1 MLTDDI
7 CRDMIHSQDDI
18 SIDDITKNDTKRE
31 EEEMEQLV
39 KENTNEVRVEQ
50 KPKKK
55 AWKGILFSFL
65 ALFAFLGI
73 QVLVSGVASAI
84 MMVQCV
90 GEAGGDMTAGQEL
103 YMDKIQNSG
112 FMTNILCIAT
122 AVSAI
127 VAILWYKLAFVKK
140 YTVEKKEELRKNVL
154 HGRVIAMLVIAAV
167 GCYAL
172 DVTIANLVAWLNP
185 ASMDT
190 FELIMGS
197 ALSGSLVISFLT
209 MVILA
214 PIAEECLMRGIIFQM
229 LSKRFA
235 AVPAVILSAFFF
247 SLYHLNIM
255 QAIYVLPLGLLL
267 GYTAYKCKSVLPCI
281 LIHMV
286 NNLMP
291 FLIMMLPEALQ
302 GGLTFITIFVV
313 CAVALCLIWKMQ
325 SKEER

>member
-1 MLTDDI
+1 
-7 CRDMIHSQDDI
+7 
-18 SIDDITKNDTKRE
+18 
-31 EEEMEQLV
+31 MEQLV
-39 KENTNEVRVEQ
+39 KENTNEVQVEQ

-55 AWKGILFSFL
+55 AWKGILFSVL
-65 ALFAFLGI
+65 ALFAFWGI
-73 QVLVSGVASAI
+73 QVLISGAASVI
-84 MMVQCV
+84 FMGQCI

-112 FMTNILCIAT
+112 FMTNILCLTT
-122 AVSAI
+122 AISAI

-154 HGRVIAMLVIAAV
+154 HGKVIAMLIIAAA

-172 DVTIANLVAWLNP
+172 DVTIANLVAWLSP
-185 ASMDT
+185 AAMDS
-190 FELIMGS
+190 FDSIMGA

-214 PIAEECLMRGIIFQM
+214 PVAEECLMRGIIFQM

-235 AVPAVILSAFFF
+235 AIPAVILSASFF

-291 FLIMMLPEALQ
+291 FLIMMLPE
-302 GGLTFITIFVV
+302 GLHGVATFVTIFIV
-313 CAVALCLIWKMQ
+313 CAVILFFLWKMQ

>member
-1 MLTDDI
+1 
-7 CRDMIHSQDDI
+7 
-18 SIDDITKNDTKRE
+18 
-31 EEEMEQLV
+31 MEQLV
-39 KENTNEVRVEQ
+39 KENTNEVQVEQ
-50 KPKKK
+50 KPKNK
-55 AWKGILFSFL
+55 AWKGILFSVL
-65 ALFAFLGI
+65 ALFAFWGI
-73 QVLVSGVASAI
+73 QVLISGAASVI
-84 MMVQCV
+84 FMGQCI

-112 FMTNILCIAT
+112 FMTNILCLTT
-122 AVSAI
+122 AISAI

-154 HGRVIAMLVIAAV
+154 HGKVIAMLIIVAV
-167 GCYAL
+167 GCYSL
-172 DVTIANLVAWLNP
+172 DVTIANLVAWLSP
-185 ASMDT
+185 AAMDS
-190 FELIMGS
+190 FDSIMGA

-214 PIAEECLMRGIIFQM
+214 PVAEECLLRGIVFQM
-229 LSKRFA
+229 LSKRFTA
-235 AVPAVILSAFFF
+235 IPAVVLSALFF

-255 QAIYVLPLGLLL
+255 QALYVLPLGLLL

-291 FLIMMLPEALQ
+291 FLIMMLPE
-302 GGLTFITIFVV
+302 GLHGVATFVTIFIV
-313 CAVALCLIWKMQ
+313 CAVILFFLCKMQ

>member
-1 MLTDDI
+1 
-7 CRDMIHSQDDI
+7 
-18 SIDDITKNDTKRE
+18 
-31 EEEMEQLV
+31 MEQLV
-39 KENTNEVRVEQ
+39 KENTNEVQVEQ

-65 ALFAFLGI
+65 ALLAFWGI
-73 QVLVSGVASAI
+73 QILISGVASAI
-84 MMVQCV
+84 FMVQCV
-90 GEAGGDMTAGQEL
+90 GEAGGDMTAGQAL

-112 FMTNILCIAT
+112 FMTNVLCLVT
-122 AVSAI
+122 TVSAI
-127 VAILWYKLAFVKK
+127 VAVLWYKLGFVKK
-140 YTVEKKEELRKNVL
+140 YTDEKKEELRKNVL
-154 HGRVIAMLVIAAV
+154 HGRVIAMLVIAAA

-172 DVTIANLVAWLNP
+172 DVTIANLVAWLSP
-185 ASMDT
+185 AAMDS

-214 PIAEECLMRGIIFQM
+214 PVAEECLMRGIVFQM
-229 LSKRFA
+229 LSKRFTA
-235 AVPAVILSAFFF
+235 IPAVVLSALFF

-255 QAIYVLPLGLLL
+255 QALYVLPLGLLL
-267 GYTAYKCKSVLPCI
+267 GYTAYKCKSVLPSI

-291 FLIMMLPEALQ
+291 FLISMLPE
-302 GGLTFITIFVV
+302 GLHGVETFVTIFIV
-313 CAVALCLIWKMQ
+313 CAVILFFLWKMQ

>member
-1 MLTDDI
+1 
-7 CRDMIHSQDDI
+7 
-18 SIDDITKNDTKRE
+18 
-31 EEEMEQLV
+31 
-39 KENTNEVRVEQ
+39 
-50 KPKKK
+50 
-55 AWKGILFSFL
+55 
-65 ALFAFLGI
+65 
-73 QVLVSGVASAI
+73 
-84 MMVQCV
+84 
-90 GEAGGDMTAGQEL
+90 MTAGQEL

-112 FMTNILCIAT
+112 FMTNILCLTT
-122 AVSAI
+122 AISAI

-154 HGRVIAMLVIAAV
+154 HGKVIAMLIIAAA

-172 DVTIANLVAWLNP
+172 DVTIANLVAWLSP
-185 ASMDT
+185 AAMDS
-190 FELIMGS
+190 FDSIMGA

-214 PIAEECLMRGIIFQM
+214 PVAEECLLRGIVFQM
-229 LSKRFA
+229 LSKRFTA
-235 AVPAVILSAFFF
+235 IPAVVLSALFF

-255 QAIYVLPLGLLL
+255 QALYVLPLGLLL

-291 FLIMMLPEALQ
+291 FLIMMLPE
-302 GGLTFITIFVV
+302 GLHGVATFVTIFIV
-313 CAVALCLIWKMQ
+313 CAVILFFLWKIQ

>member
-1 MLTDDI
+1 
-7 CRDMIHSQDDI
+7 
-18 SIDDITKNDTKRE
+18 
-31 EEEMEQLV
+31 MEQLV

-50 KPKKK
+50 EPKKK

-65 ALFAFLGI
+65 ALFAFWGI
-73 QVLVSGVASAI
+73 QVLISGAASAI
-84 MMVQCV
+84 FMVQCV

-112 FMTNILCIAT
+112 FMTNILCLTT
-122 AVSAI
+122 AISAI
-127 VAILWYKLAFVKK
+127 VAILWYKLAFVRK

-154 HGRVIAMLVIAAV
+154 HGKVIAMLVIVAV
-167 GCYAL
+167 GCYSL
-172 DVTIANLVAWLNP
+172 DVTIANLVAWLSP
-185 ASMDT
+185 AAMDS
-190 FELIMGS
+190 FESIMGA
-197 ALSGSLVISFLT
+197 ALSGSMAVSFLT

-214 PIAEECLMRGIIFQM
+214 PVAEECLMRGIIFQM
-229 LSKRFA
+229 LSKRFSA
-235 AVPAVILSAFFF
+235 IPAVILSAFFF

-255 QAIYVLPLGLLL
+255 QALYVLPLGLLL

-291 FLIMMLPEALQ
+291 FLISMLPEGLQ
-302 GGLTFITIFVV
+302 GAVTFVAIFAI
-313 CAVALCLIWKMQ
+313 CAVILFFLWKMQ